1 MIKSYLFVM
10 MKEFWEKNDFESY
23 SHYSLSLFKVLE
35 SIFQSSHCCNPIK
48 KMFPVNKSTK
58 IHFTLR

>member
-1 MIKSYLFVM
+1 M

-23 SHYSLSLFKVLE
+23 SHYSLSLFKVLA